1 MFRWTTVVVIRM
13 NKIHSGVLAIVLSIF
28 LIQATDPPI
37 ENSTGTL
44 LQFSTTPKSIE
55 NTEKSNDLIAR
66 NTPIAA
72 EQNREKLALLQHYLD
87 NIKSE
92 RKSKPI
98 EKLPSD
104 LSPYDVI
111 NRFIQ
116 RDGKTHYERL
126 LEKDFIRPLLKL
138 YESQSERDDSQAN
151 TTGRIS
157 KEDSVEEIES
167 LSKEELDLL
176 MNEDKYYQ
184 VSEQTLTR
192 RDDDLSNVD
201 NNNDQEHIGEIL
213 PPDFQKELQKQQQRA
228 TSASSKDR
236 YTKNLFFL
244 KKPEAISAVRRRNFH
259 DYNFRPIIFPHETIE
274 SPRFRMPLALY
285 PDRFRPEYEPT
296 VFSTEGRDLLA
307 DPSAREEVRFA
318 RPGSRGPPVVDQN
331 VYRYPR
337 RLRGFREAYADA
349 GVNGRDGPQWGSSRR
364 PRVIFPTD
372 LVAFR
377 EPQHEEPEWLA
388 SDSNLQDIQEQDDR
402 DRGNIFVFGVV
413 I

>member
-1 MFRWTTVVVIRM
+1 M

-37 ENSTGTL
+37 ENNSGAF
-44 LQFSTTPKSIE
+44 LQFSTTPKAIV
-55 NTEKSNDLIAR
+55 NTEKSNEVTSR
-66 NTPIAA
+66 NTPIVA
-72 EQNREKLALLQHYLD
+72 EENREKLELLQHYLD
-87 NIKSE
+87 NIKRE
-92 RKSKPI
+92 KKNKPI

-116 RDGKTHYERL
+116 RDGKTRYERL

-138 YESQSERDDSQAN
+138 YEIQSERDYSQGN
-151 TTGRIS
+151 STTRIS
-157 KEDSVEEIES
+157 KEDSVEEIAS
-167 LSKEELDLL
+167 LTKDELDLL

-184 VSEQTLTR
+184 QQQTLAR

-201 NNNDQEHIGEIL
+201 NNEDQEHIGEIL
-213 PPDFQKELQKQQQRA
+213 PPDFQKEPQKTQQKPFP
-228 TSASSKDR
+228 ASSKEL
-236 YTKNLFFL
+236 YIKNFVFP

-259 DYNFRPIIFPHETIE
+259 DYNFRPIIFPHEAIE
-274 SPRFRMPLALY
+274 SPRYRMPLALY
-285 PDRFRPEYEPT
+285 PDRFRPEYEPS

-307 DPSAREEVRFA
+307 DPSAREEVRFM
-318 RPGSRGPPVVDQN
+318 RPGARGLPVVDQN
-331 VYRYPR
+331 GFRYPR
-337 RLRGFREAYADA
+337 RLRGFREAFTES
-349 GVNGRDGPQWGSSRR
+349 GVNGRDGPQWGARR

-377 EPQHEEPEWLA
+377 EPQQEDPEWLA

-402 DRGNIFVFGVV
+402 DRGNTFVR
-413 I
+413 

>member
-1 MFRWTTVVVIRM
+1 M

-37 ENSTGTL
+37 ENNSGAL
-44 LQFSTTPKSIE
+44 LQFTTTPKTTA
-55 NTEKSNDLIAR
+55 NTEKSNNL
-66 NTPIAA
+66 TPRTTPAVS
-72 EQNREKLALLQHYLD
+72 EQNKEKLELLQHYLE

-92 RKSKPI
+92 RKNKPI

-138 YESQSERDDSQAN
+138 YESQSEGDDSLGN
-151 TTGRIS
+151 STSRIS

-167 LSKEELDLL
+167 LTKEELDLL

-184 VSEQTLTR
+184 QEQTLSR

-201 NNNDQEHIGEIL
+201 NNADQEHIGEIL
-213 PPDFQKELQKQQQRA
+213 PPDFQKESQKPQQKSFP
-228 TSASSKDR
+228 TSSKE
-236 YTKNLFFL
+236 YHIKNFAFP

-259 DYNFRPIIFPHETIE
+259 DYNFRPIIFPHEPIE
-274 SPRFRMPLALY
+274 TPRYTRMPLALF
-285 PDRFRPEYEPT
+285 PERFRPEYEPSL
-296 VFSTEGRDLLA
+296 FSTQGQDVLA
-307 DPSAREEVRFA
+307 DPSAREEVRFI
-318 RPGSRGPPVVDQN
+318 RPGTRGLPVVDQN
-331 VYRYPR
+331 GYRYPR
-337 RLRGFREAYADA
+337 KLRGFREAFADV
-349 GVNGRDGPQWGSSRR
+349 GVNGRDGPQWGARR

-377 EPQHEEPEWLA
+377 EPQQEDPEWLA

-402 DRGNIFVFGVV
+402 DRGNIIVHWFGVMGFD
-413 I
+413 IL